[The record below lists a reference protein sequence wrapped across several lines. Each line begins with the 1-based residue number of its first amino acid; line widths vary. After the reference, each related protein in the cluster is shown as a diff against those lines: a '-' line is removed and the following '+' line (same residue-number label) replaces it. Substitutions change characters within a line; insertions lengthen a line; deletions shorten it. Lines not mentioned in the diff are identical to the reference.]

1 MYEHTGGWLE
11 SGRSLSGD
19 KMGSSEFHG
28 VLLGLVIIIIL
39 RLTERVLKVSY
50 HPEAGNSNP

>member
-1 MYEHTGGWLE
+1 
-11 SGRSLSGD
+11 
-19 KMGSSEFHG
+19 MGSSEFHG